1 MFSLNPLWTFLRKKR
16 ENWKIPYLINN
27 RWGLWGQSRWL
38 AYWLVSAA
46 WRSIWTYP
54 SWGPSF
60 VIFFV
65 VDSPYCSF
73 YILNP
78 HKTLMQGQIVS
89 HGVLEQTKVQSKEWG
104 STINSFSKIIW
115 KLLIKLNPSGA
126 MFFYFHEITVLSVHR
141 KIAFFKRALD
151 KVKKADIH
159 LSHT

>member
-1 MFSLNPLWTFLRKKR
+1 MIEYVSRICMDCLRQIIFQTAVFNRNCRFKSKCFPKPTLNLGHFSFEKGKI
-16 ENWKIPYLINN
+16 EKIPYLINN

-38 AYWLVSAA
+38 AYWLVSCA
-46 WRSIWTYP
+46 WRSIRTYP

-65 VDSPYCSF
+65 IDSPYCSF

-104 STINSFSKIIW
+104 STINSFSKIIQ
-115 KLLIKLNPSGA
+115 KMFIK
-126 MFFYFHEITVLSVHR
+126 FYVTFR
-141 KIAFFKRALD
+141 KK
-151 KVKKADIH
+151 
-159 LSHT
+159 